1 MNTFQWNHS
10 TTIANHSCPGYSD
23 VWRFCN
29 NDFIFVMSTCRF
41 FIRPGRGQ
49 GAGSLA
55 AIPVSMVSS
64 LRRAAP
70 QRPVAKQHGGMPST
84 RAQNLRVYWLAR
96 QILPIGTGSRYIA
109 LPKRICSPLLP
120 TPLLPKICSLG
131 KPQLNT
137 DAHELAERQFCSS
150 SNHTSLSSSIN

>member
-1 MNTFQWNHS
+1 MAVARTRFNEIIVQKWP
-10 TTIANHSCPGYSD
+10 IIRVQDSD

-41 FIRPGRGQ
+41 FIKPGRGQ

-55 AIPVSMVSS
+55 ISVSS

-70 QRPVAKQHGGMPST
+70 QRPVAKQHGGMPSH
-84 RAQNLRVYWLAR
+84 RAQNLRVYWLTR
-96 QILPIGTGSRYIA
+96 QIEDCRSA
-109 LPKRICSPLLP
+109 QSADLPKR
-120 TPLLPKICSLG
+120 ICSLG

-137 DAHELAERQFCSS
+137 RIHELAERQFCSS
-150 SNHTSLSSSIN
+150 SNHTSLSSSMN